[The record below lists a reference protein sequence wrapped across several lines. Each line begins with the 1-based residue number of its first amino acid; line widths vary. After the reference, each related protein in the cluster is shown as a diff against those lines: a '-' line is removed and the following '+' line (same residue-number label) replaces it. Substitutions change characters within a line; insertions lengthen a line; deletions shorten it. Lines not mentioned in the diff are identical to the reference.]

1 MYIYFDRNGKLKEI
15 INDTPLRVGNDN
27 VNKVFC
33 YFEDLTPDSATMEI
47 LRNGDTEKYSRIA
60 TKETFTIPYEEER
73 DLKYFEAEKSYKG
86 FSYTLDTT
94 DLAVNGLL
102 QLTCLTFNANEE
114 VLASGMILLNVENT
128 SVATTT
134 NITESEFEY
143 LKRLVSSFS
152 SVYEC
157 VVIGSVE
164 EITENQETS
173 LDENRIVINYYNGK
187 TKLWIVKNG
196 KYTLMNGF
204 DSELKVFLK
213 QTGLYFNNLE
223 EDTNY
228 TIDLTTEEWTSIDT
242 TPTQVIALC
251 EGGNSSP
258 IYLWY
263 QHFETTGI
271 AYWLGIAF
279 KTDNTYLVRAVKDSR
294 HDEFYIKVKKMVFKK
309 SVDEINA
316 TIDTIN
322 IQLKDIYT
330 KEEVDNIIENVKTNE
345 YQVVSM
351 LPSEEEAE
359 EGIIYLLK
367 DTETENNYK
376 QYIWEQK
383 GWLFLGNTQ
392 IDLSAYYTKEKV
404 DELVNELDDE
414 IATNKTNIANNTSNI
429 DKNAV
434 AIQNNVSSIN
444 TLNNKIDSVES
455 SLSTTNARIE
465 TAEGVIAV
473 NRNLIDAHETKINN
487 CTSAIKTHTSDI
499 ATNASNITANTNK
512 INSLSNNLP
521 DDLYY
526 TESENKL
533 YLSHNGT
540 AIGNG
545 VTIKQSL
552 DIPYYIS
559 DYTSDS
565 GILKLINTTSGDTSY
580 CYVINALNST
590 SDKLYLCSVNGA
602 MSWEK
607 VEGGSS
613 GGASIIIRR
622 Y

>member
-33 YFEDLTPDSATMEI
+33 YFDDLTPDSATMEI
-47 LRNGDTEKYSRIA
+47 LRNGDTDKYSRIA
-60 TKETFTIPYEEER
+60 TKETFTIPYDEER

-102 QLTCLTFNANEE
+102 QLTCLTFNANDE

-204 DSELKVFLK
+204 DSELRVFLK

-223 EDTNY
+223 EDTDY
-228 TIDLTTEEWTSIDT
+228 IIDLTTDEWVSVET
-242 TPTQVIALC
+242 TPTQVLALC
-251 EGGNSSP
+251 EGGNSTP

-263 QHFETTGI
+263 QKFDTTGV
-271 AYWLGIAF
+271 AYWLGVAF
-279 KTDNTYLVRAVKDSR
+279 KTENTYLVKAVKDIKN
-294 HDEFYIKVKKMVFKK
+294 DKFYINVRKMVFKK

-330 KEEVDNIIENVKTNE
+330 KAEIDNIIENVKANE

-392 IDLSAYYTKEKV
+392 IDLSNYYTRQSV
-404 DELVNELDDE
+404 DTLISALENE
-414 IATNKTNIANNTSNI
+414 IQTNKTNISNNTSNI

-455 SLSTTNARIE
+455 SLSTTNERIA
-465 TAEGVIAV
+465 TAETNIAT
-473 NRNLIDAHETKINN
+473 NRTLIGNHDTLISKNTA
-487 CTSAIKTHTSDI
+487 SIKTHTSEI
-499 ATNASNITANTNK
+499 ATNETNITANTNK
-512 INSLSNNLP
+512 INSLSSALP

-540 AIGNG
+540 TIGNG
-545 VTIKQSL
+545 VVIKQSL

-590 SDKLYLCSVNGA
+590 SDKLYLCSVNGV

-607 VEGGSS
+607 VESGST